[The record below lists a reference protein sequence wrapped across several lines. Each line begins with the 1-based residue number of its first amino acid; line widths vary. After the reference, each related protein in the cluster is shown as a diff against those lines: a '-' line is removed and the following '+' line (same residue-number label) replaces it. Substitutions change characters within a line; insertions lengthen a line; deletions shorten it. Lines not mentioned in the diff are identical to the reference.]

1 MTTDAPLVERRRVPR
16 PDTWLPDFCSL
27 PVLFALLIV
36 AELVVLVILLAPLG
50 AGGPPLRRVFVDSAF
65 VQLLAMCCAAS
76 LCRLRP
82 VIARLTVARGVA
94 LAYGSVVAIVAL
106 GSALVYWIDHA
117 ASMGL
122 TVPEGN
128 ALRFVGGSTLIA
140 ALVAAAAFR
149 YFYVQAQ
156 WQRGVQAHARAQVA
170 ALQARI
176 RPHFLFNSMN
186 TIASLI
192 RTRPEDAERAVEDLG
207 ELFRAT
213 LRGGEGSSTLA
224 AEFELVK
231 RYLAIERLRF
241 GERLAVEWRVDALPG
256 DLAVPPLLLQPLVEN
271 AVLHG
276 IQPLAQGGTISI
288 EGVADAK
295 AVRITVRNPRPAEP
309 PRLARGN
316 RSAVENIRQRLFYHY
331 GVAGRLELDE
341 GAGYYAATLTIP
353 TA

>member
-1 MTTDAPLVERRRVPR
+1 MTIDSPLVERRRKPR

-36 AELVVLVILLAPLG
+36 AELVVLVILLAPHRAG
-50 AGGPPLRRVFVDSAF
+50 APALQRVFVASVY
-65 VQLLAMCCAAS
+65 VQWLAVCCAFC

-82 VIARLTVARGVA
+82 AIARLPVARGVA
-94 LAYGSVVAIVAL
+94 MAYASVVAIVAL

-117 ASMGL
+117 TGMDL
-122 TVPEGN
+122 TVPADN

-192 RTRPEDAERAVEDLG
+192 RTRPQDAERAVEDLG

-213 LRGGEGSSTLA
+213 LRGGEGASTLA
-224 AEFELVK
+224 AEIELVEH
-231 RYLAIERLRF
+231 YLAIERLRF
-241 GERLAVEWRVDALPG
+241 GERLGVAWRIDGLPRE
-256 DLAVPPLLLQPLVEN
+256 LAVPPLLLQPLVEN

-276 IQPLAQGGTISI
+276 IQPLAEGGSILI
-288 EGVADAK
+288 EGTVEASS
-295 AVRITVRNPRPAEP
+295 VRIMVRNPRPPQP
-309 PRLARGN
+309 PPLARGN
-316 RSAVENIRQRLFYHY
+316 RSAIDNIRQRLFYHY
-331 GVAGRLELDE
+331 GSAGRLELEE

-353 TA
+353 RA

>member
-1 MTTDAPLVERRRVPR
+1 MTTDSPLVERRRSPR

-27 PVLFALLIV
+27 PIVFALLVV
-36 AELVVLVILLAPLG
+36 AELVVLVILLAPHRD
-50 AGGPPLRRVFVDSAF
+50 GGLAWQRVFVASVY
-65 VQLLAMCCAAS
+65 VQWLAICCAFC

-82 VIARLTVARGVA
+82 AIARQPVARGVA
-94 LAYGSVVAIVAL
+94 GAYASVVAIVAM
-106 GSALVYWIDHA
+106 GSGLVYWIDHA
-117 ASMGL
+117 TGLEL
-122 TVPEGN
+122 TVPAGN

-192 RTRPEDAERAVEDLG
+192 RTRPQDAERAVEDLG

-213 LRGGEGSSTLA
+213 LRGGEGSSSLA
-224 AEFELVK
+224 AEIELVQ

-241 GERLAVEWRVDALPG
+241 GERLGVEWRLESLPQ

-276 IQPLAQGGTISI
+276 IQPLSAGGTILI
-288 EGVADAK
+288 EGKVEAGS
-295 AVRITVRNPRPAEP
+295 VRISVRNPRPLHP
-309 PRLARGN
+309 PPLARGN
-316 RSAVENIRQRLFYHY
+316 RSAIENIRQRLFYHY
-331 GVAGRLELDE
+331 GKAGRLELE
-341 GAGYYAATLTIP
+341 QGAGYYAATLTIP
-353 TA
+353 GA